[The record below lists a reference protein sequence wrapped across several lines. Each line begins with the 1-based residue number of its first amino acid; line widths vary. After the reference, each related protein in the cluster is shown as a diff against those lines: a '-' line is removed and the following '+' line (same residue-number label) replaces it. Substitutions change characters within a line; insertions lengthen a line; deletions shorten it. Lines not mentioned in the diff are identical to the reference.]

1 MKAALALF
9 GAALIAVVPLVGS
22 DFYVTLFNY
31 IGIFTLVA
39 LGLVLLTG
47 AGGLTSFG
55 QAAFFGIGAYCT
67 AWYTTRMGGSPWLGL
82 ALATAVTVLS
92 AAVIGVFTLRLSGH
106 YLPVATLAWGI
117 AIFFLFGNLEMLGR
131 YTGISNIPP
140 VAVGTLTLHTER
152 RIYYL
157 IWVIVGLSM
166 LAATNLLQS
175 RKGRAIASLRGGSVL
190 AESLGVNAFGVKLA
204 VFLLAGGLAGIAGWL
219 YAHLQRFI
227 SPEPFGINAGI
238 EFLFMAV
245 LGGAGSVLGALVGS
259 TLVNL
264 LKNVLQDV
272 LPLITTR
279 GGNFEIVVY
288 GMLFILVLQHSRG
301 GLVPTL
307 MRRLPR
313 RHPPPP
319 KAERRLPA
327 RQRPKSGELLQVH
340 NVTKRFGGLVAV
352 NEVSLTLN
360 AGEILAVIGPNGAGK
375 STLFNLISGALKPT
389 SGSIRLLGETISR
402 LPAMAIARLGVA
414 RTFQHVKLRPGMTL
428 LDNVAMGAYLRG
440 RSGYWQAMLRLDR
453 EEEQKTRAEAMAHL
467 IRVGLGDDPYEL
479 AGNLPLGK
487 QRLLEV
493 ARSLAADPM
502 LIMLDEPAAGL
513 RRREKVAL
521 AELIRSLKAD
531 GVTVLLVEHDME
543 FVMGLVDRLV
553 VLQFGT
559 KLAEGTPA
567 EIRANPAVQEA
578 YLGGVA

>member
-1 MKAALALF
+1 MK
-9 GAALIAVVPLVGS
+9 
-22 DFYVTLFNY
+22 
-31 IGIFTLVA
+31 
-39 LGLVLLTG
+39 
-47 AGGLTSFG
+47 
-55 QAAFFGIGAYCT
+55 
-67 AWYTTRMGGSPWLGL
+67 
-82 ALATAVTVLS
+82 
-92 AAVIGVFTLRLSGH
+92 LR
-106 YLPVATLAWGI
+106 V
-117 AIFFLFGNLEMLGR
+117 
-131 YTGISNIPP
+131 
-140 VAVGTLTLHTER
+140 
-152 RIYYL
+152 
-157 IWVIVGLSM
+157 
-166 LAATNLLQS
+166 
-175 RKGRAIASLRGGSVL
+175 
-190 AESLGVNAFGVKLA
+190 ES
-204 VFLLAGGLAGIAGWL
+204 
-219 YAHLQRFI
+219 
-227 SPEPFGINAGI
+227 
-238 EFLFMAV
+238 
-245 LGGAGSVLGALVGS
+245 
-259 TLVNL
+259 
-264 LKNVLQDV
+264 
-272 LPLITTR
+272 
-279 GGNFEIVVY
+279 
-288 GMLFILVLQHSRG
+288 
-301 GLVPTL
+301 
-307 MRRLPR
+307 
-313 RHPPPP
+313 
-319 KAERRLPA
+319 
-327 RQRPKSGELLQVH
+327 
-340 NVTKRFGGLVAV
+340 VTKRFGGLVAV

>member
-9 GAALIAVVPLVGS
+9 GAALVAVVPLVGS

-140 VAVGTLTLHTER
+140 VAVGTLTLDTER

-313 RHPPPP
+313 RHPPAP

>member
-1 MKAALALF
+1 
-9 GAALIAVVPLVGS
+9 
-22 DFYVTLFNY
+22 
-31 IGIFTLVA
+31 
-39 LGLVLLTG
+39 
-47 AGGLTSFG
+47 
-55 QAAFFGIGAYCT
+55 
-67 AWYTTRMGGSPWLGL
+67 
-82 ALATAVTVLS
+82 VLS

-106 YLPVATLAWGI
+106 YLPLATLAWGM

-131 YTGISNIPP
+131 YTGISNIPA
-140 VAVGTLTLHTER
+140 VAVGTLTLDTER

-245 LGGAGSVLGALVGS
+245 LGGAGSVFGALVGS

-313 RHPPPP
+313 RHAPAP

-327 RQRPKSGELLQVH
+327 RQRPKSGELLQVQ